1 MSPIQVLNNLNVV
14 RTSLTCLNSQV
25 GGERAAAE
33 LHPVGGGLGRRLQ
46 EVLQRQDRPRP
57 RQLRRR
63 RREEEAAPGAELQ
76 ELPGEL

>member
-1 MSPIQVLNNLNVV
+1 MEV
-14 RTSLTCLNSQV
+14 R
-25 GGERAAAE
+25 GERVEAE
-33 LHPVGGGLGRRLQ
+33 LYPAGGGLAGRPQ
-46 EVLQRQDRPRP
+46 EVLLRQDRPRP